1 MQLTNRTYVEAVAML
16 SQIIEVTENN
26 TNQQVDEVLGK
37 VARYLDELANYI
49 NDSNVIIDMNVS
61 EAVLSC
67 SPPPLL
73 KCNEIKSKNDKA
85 LLAFKL
91 PDCNEFF
98 HVIEDVVD
106 VLNSLLQWQPENI
119 VVASSSIC

>member
-1 MQLTNRTYVEAVAML
+1 MQLTNQTYVEAVVML

-61 EAVLSC
+61 KT
-67 SPPPLL
+67 LL
-73 KCNEIKSKNDKA
+73 
-85 LLAFKL
+85 
-91 PDCNEFF
+91 
-98 HVIEDVVD
+98 
-106 VLNSLLQWQPENI
+106 
-119 VVASSSIC
+119 